1 MKDDIALLLDLLEKR
16 EMRGREELALK
27 LAQIKRE
34 CSPAFAERV
43 ETSAQQR
50 PAAAEGQSEPMNWS
64 RASVCAGDFY
74 ARHLLE

>member
-16 EMRGREELALK
+16 EMRGREELTLK

-43 ETSAQQR
+43 R
-50 PAAAEGQSEPMNWS
+50 LICAATTCC
-64 RASVCAGDFY
+64 R
-74 ARHLLE
+74 